1 MIRTG
6 EVRKNNGQI
15 QFSLMVLGT
24 TQLRSEL
31 KLVDANPISSVTLTE
46 SISLALKCSSD
57 VYPLS
62 APLACCYG
70 QFCAFNYL
78 NNYKRCYNSV
88 WCDFVGVLQPI
99 DLFFGQD

>member
-31 KLVDANPISSVTLTE
+31 KLVDANPISSVTRNRINLSGSQVLVGCVSAFY
-46 SISLALKCSSD
+46 SIGLLLWA
-57 VYPLS
+57 
-62 APLACCYG
+62 
-70 QFCAFNYL
+70 
-78 NNYKRCYNSV
+78 
-88 WCDFVGVLQPI
+88 VLRLW
-99 DLFFGQD
+99 LFE